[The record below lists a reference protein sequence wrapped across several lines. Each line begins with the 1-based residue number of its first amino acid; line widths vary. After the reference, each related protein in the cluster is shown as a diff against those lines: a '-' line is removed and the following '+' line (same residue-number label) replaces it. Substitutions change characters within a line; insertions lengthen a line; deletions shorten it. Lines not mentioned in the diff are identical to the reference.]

1 MIGKKIRLKH
11 IFKDDNKA
19 VISALDFGAFAGS
32 VKGLES
38 PRDIVNKVVEGG
50 ADALIITPGFAKATY
65 DIFGGKTG
73 LILRVTGGCSKFNT
87 ANTLHTLTTS
97 VAEAC
102 ILGADAVC
110 NMVFIGDKHEQEMF
124 ETMQV
129 LSEECYKYGLVLFT
143 ELLPGNFEKVYDHD
157 WIDSC
162 VRLGFEYGADVIKT
176 YYTNDNYEDI
186 VGNCPIPVVMAGG
199 PKGTDIY
206 TNITNAMKKG
216 ASGVA
221 IGRNIFQSEDPRQ
234 TVNDIAKLVHGSIDE
249 R

>member
-19 VISALDFGAFAGS
+19 VISALDFGAFAGT
-32 VKGLES
+32 VKGLDK
-38 PRDIVNKVVEGG
+38 PRDIVQKVVDGG
-50 ADALIITPGFAKATY
+50 ADAIIMNPGFAKATW
-65 DIFGGKTG
+65 DIFGDKAG

-87 ANTLHTLTTS
+87 SSSLHTLTTS
-97 VAEAC
+97 VREAC

-110 NMVFIGDKHEQEMF
+110 NMVFVGDKHEQEMF

-143 ELLPGNFEKVYDHD
+143 ELLPSNFEKSYDYE

-176 YYTNDNYEDI
+176 YYSNDNYEEI
-186 VGNCPIPVVMAGG
+186 VRNCPVPVVMAGG
-199 PKGTDIY
+199 AKDKSIY
-206 TNITNAMKKG
+206 TIIENAMDKG

-221 IGRNIFQSEDPRQ
+221 IGRNIFQSEDPKL
-234 TVNDIAKLVHGSIDE
+234 TVGEIVKLVHGNKI
-249 R
+249 